1 MQDSDTTVPEDH
13 PEQTA
18 ANDNA
23 AVAAPPLPRS
33 RFGSFVVPLV
43 ALILVGS
50 LLGLLAYALLAPEGA
65 RVRQGGRVN
74 SSGALVLEKGKI
86 AGDFTLKTFD
96 GQEFRLSD
104 QRGKIV
110 LVNFWASWCGPCRQ
124 EMPLLTTA
132 RGALGDDVVMVG
144 VNVWDTDADARTFLD
159 TYEVNYP
166 TGPDSGE
173 KIAVDYGV
181 SGVPE
186 TFVVDAEGNMVAH
199 LPGAVTSI
207 RQLQDMVDEA
217 RK

>member
-1 MQDSDTTVPEDH
+1 MRGLFHVLRSDLLDLFEGIASGTLSERHVDVDDR
-13 PEQTA
+13 TA
-18 ANDNA
+18 VTIVLASDGY
-23 AVAAPPLPRS
+23 P
-33 RFGSFVVPLV
+33 GSF
-43 ALILVGS
+43 
-50 LLGLLAYALLAPEGA
+50 
-65 RVRQGGRVN
+65 
-74 SSGALVLEKGKI
+74 EKG
-86 AGDFTLKTFD
+86 
-96 GQEFRLSD
+96 
-104 QRGKIV
+104 
-110 LVNFWASWCGPCRQ
+110 
-124 EMPLLTTA
+124 
-132 RGALGDDVVMVG
+132 VVING
-144 VNVWDTDADARTFLD
+144 LD